1 MRAPIHQFRRCIMPK
16 IQLERSILIEA
27 DPQRVYE
34 GLADYQTWT
43 TWSPWLIA
51 DPEATVTV
59 SKNPAA
65 VGSTYHWTGTI
76 TGEGELVHKVLKP
89 GQLIED
95 DLSFIKP
102 FKSFA
107 KTAFHLRPESNAT
120 RVSWSMDTSLPWF
133 MFWMVPMMKTFIGM
147 DYQRGLN
154 MFKDWIE
161 TGAIPSKVKVHGSET
176 VQQFTMAGIA
186 SSSSVDKVGAAM
198 EKTFADAQAAFNA
211 SGIPLDG
218 DMISV
223 YTKFRIK
230 EGIFDYISGYVIPDN
245 VKIPAGSPLTTWQ
258 LTTSKAFRVEHV
270 GSYRHLGN
278 GWSVANQIVRYLKL
292 KQCRTGTYEIY
303 RTTPPQ
309 TPEAELVT
317 DIYLP
322 LK

>member
-1 MRAPIHQFRRCIMPK
+1 MPK

-107 KTAFHLRPESNAT
+107 KTAFHLRRSQT
-120 RVSWSMDTSLPWF
+120 RLASVGQWTPAFPGLCSGWS
-133 MFWMVPMMKTFIGM
+133 PMMKTFIGM

-161 TGAIPSKVKVHGSET
+161 TGANSFQSKS
-176 VQQFTMAGIA
+176 A
-186 SSSSVDKVGAAM
+186 
-198 EKTFADAQAAFNA
+198 
-211 SGIPLDG
+211 
-218 DMISV
+218 
-223 YTKFRIK
+223 
-230 EGIFDYISGYVIPDN
+230 
-245 VKIPAGSPLTTWQ
+245 WQ
-258 LTTSKAFRVEHV
+258 
-270 GSYRHLGN
+270 
-278 GWSVANQIVRYLKL
+278 
-292 KQCRTGTYEIY
+292 
-303 RTTPPQ
+303 
-309 TPEAELVT
+309 
-317 DIYLP
+317 
-322 LK
+322 

>member
-1 MRAPIHQFRRCIMPK
+1 MPK
-16 IQLERSILIEA
+16 IQLERSILIKAE
-27 DPQRVYE
+27 PQRVFE
-34 GLADYQTWT
+34 VLADYQTWT

-65 VGSTYHWTGTI
+65 VGSTYHWIGTV
-76 TGEGELVHKVLKP
+76 TGEGQLEHKLLKP

-95 DLSFIKP
+95 ELNFIKP

-107 KTAFHLRPESNAT
+107 KTAFHLRPEQAAT
-120 RVSWSMDTSLPWF
+120 RVSWTMDTSLPWF

-147 DYQRGLN
+147 DYQRGLT
-154 MFKDWIE
+154 MLKDWME
-161 TGAIPSKVKVHGSET
+161 TGAIPSKSKVHGSEK
-176 VQQFTMAGIA
+176 VEPFRMAGIA
-186 SSSSVDKVGAAM
+186 ASSPVDTVGPAM
-198 EKTFADAQAAFNA
+198 DKTFAAARSAFK
-211 SGIPLDG
+211 SLGIPINS

-230 EGIFDYISGYVIPDN
+230 EGIFEYICGYVIPDD
-245 VKIPAGSPLTTWQ
+245 VQIPAGSNLTVWKMP
-258 LTTSKAFRVEHV
+258 TSKAFRVEHI

-278 GWSVANQIVRYLKL
+278 GWSIANQVARYRKL